1 MEYLKCVECG
11 LEIRT
16 KPARVQIEHCPRC
29 LARHATKSAMVL
41 TARPLSP
48 AVGWGEHPSGPS
60 AAMAPGVSP
69 DAPRAAARSAGAS
82 RRASQGALAAAVRN
96 LRSTG
101 RQRPAR

>member
-1 MEYLKCVECG
+1 MEYLKCVGCG

-29 LARHATKSAMVL
+29 LARHATKSSMVL

-48 AVGWGEHPSGPS
+48 AVGWGNHPAGPS
-60 AAMAPGVSP
+60 AAMAPGVAP
-69 DAPRAAARSAGAS
+69 DEPRARTRSAGAS
-82 RRASQGALAAAVRN
+82 RRANQAALAAAVRS
-96 LRSTG
+96 LRSPG